1 MTVTSEGTLNL
12 NLRMVIDS
20 NLALLAY
27 FTNMAKNKDPE
38 VKINLEFVES
48 LLNNG
53 ADINIADVYGQT
65 LLHEVRLPVVSGN
78 DVHGDDGHDD
88 N

>member
-1 MTVTSEGTLNL
+1 
-12 NLRMVIDS
+12 
-20 NLALLAY
+20 
-27 FTNMAKNKDPE
+27 MAKNKDPE

-53 ADINIADVYGQT
+53 ADINIADVHGQT

-78 DVHGDDGHDD
+78 DVHGDDVHGDDVHGDDVHGDDGHDD